1 MSRRRDRA
9 LLAAA
14 VGAAALLLS
23 ARAHARTRV
32 LGEPESIDDP
42 KLSRRLGTRI
52 ILPGSA
58 PDAAASA
65 SDPPATVAPAPA
77 AATGADSAGGEP
89 PVIARS
95 ATRPAEK
102 KYVPHF
108 MVGFRRFDF
117 VQVGVA
123 NSGSTSGTAA
133 SEPFDCLSFDVYPV
147 SSFVRFG
154 LSTMYGWQAGAFAT
168 KGDYI
173 LAQSFSLG
181 AQLPGSLFTPFAEA
195 FGGFG
200 YMRRLQFQ
208 QTIPTAYWQLGVDV
222 GTEVVVGHGFLVS
235 ASLGYIHP
243 VNGLARAVNNGTT
256 GNGSTSV
263 ALGSVYVDTWSFKLA
278 FGI

>member
-1 MSRRRDRA
+1 VISPRA
-9 LLAAA
+9 AGVLAAVVLA
-14 VGAAALLLS
+14 VSALVS

-32 LGEPESIDDP
+32 TGEPESIDDP

-52 ILPGSA
+52 VLPGGSPDGASA
-58 PDAAASA
+58 A
-65 SDPPATVAPAPA
+65 SDPPPTPA
-77 AATGADSAGGEP
+77 AAPGAASSSPAWSSESTGGEP
-89 PVIARS
+89 TVLARR
-95 ATRPAEK
+95 AAPPAEK

-108 MVGFRRFDF
+108 KLGFRRFDF
-117 VQVGVA
+117 VQVGA
-123 NSGSTSGTAA
+123 ADTGSTSGTAA

-181 AQLPGSLFTPFAEA
+181 AQLPGALFTPFVET

-208 QTIPTAYWQLGVDV
+208 RTVPTAYWQLGVDV
-222 GTEVVVGHGFLVS
+222 GTEVAIGHGFLVS
-235 ASLGYIHP
+235 AAVGYIHP
-243 VNGLARAVNNGTT
+243 VNGLAQAVNGS
-256 GNGSTSV
+256 STSV
-263 ALGSVYVDTWSFKLA
+263 ALGSVYVDTWSFKFA

>member
-1 MSRRRDRA
+1 VTRGG
-9 LLAAA
+9 A
-14 VGAAALLLS
+14 VLVAAAALLLS
-23 ARAHARTRV
+23 ARAQARARV
-32 LGEPESIDDP
+32 PGEPESIDDP

-52 ILPGSA
+52 VVPGSA
-58 PDAAASA
+58 PDGSSTA
-65 SDPPATVAPAPA
+65 SDPPPTAAPAPGSA
-77 AATGADSAGGEP
+77 AAGSAGGEP
-89 PVIARS
+89 TVIARS
-95 ATRPAEK
+95 AAHPAEK

-108 MVGFRRFDF
+108 KIGFRRFDF

-123 NSGSTSGTAA
+123 DTGSISGTAA

-168 KGDYI
+168 KGDYV

-208 QTIPTAYWQLGVDV
+208 RTVPTAYWQLGVDV
-222 GTEVVVGHGFLVS
+222 GTEVAIGHGFLVS

-243 VNGLARAVNNGTT
+243 VNGLAQAVN
-256 GNGSTSV
+256 GNSGSSTSV
-263 ALGSVYVDTWSFKLA
+263 ALGSVYVDTWSFKFA